1 MQRIIE
7 DYLPFGEYRTYYRIV
22 GEINNNKKPLVLL
35 HGGPG
40 STHNYFEIFDCLAE
54 DGRAIVMYDQIGC
67 GNSSIPDKP
76 ELWTARTW
84 LDELIAIRDHLQ
96 LTNIHLLGQSWGGML
111 AIQYMCDEN
120 PKGIAS
126 IILASTLPSSSM
138 WEREGRR
145 LIRLMPEEEQ
155 NALIEAEKTGN
166 MNPHYLED

>member
-126 IILASTLPSSSM
+126 IILALLSLHLPCGN
-138 WEREGRR
+138 EKEGV
-145 LIRLMPEEEQ
+145 LF
-155 NALIEAEKTGN
+155 A
-166 MNPHYLED
+166 